1 MLLSVR
7 SGLKIYT
14 DTISYESTGNNLCG
28 RLTNKILLAV

>member
-14 DTISYESTGNNLCG
+14 DTISYESTGNNLRG